1 MCTPRSLFI
10 TTLQEQEIH
19 KMILENLVGPEST
32 QLVKYIKNKYD
43 DEYMSK
49 EYSSQLKEHPMAKTG
64 AI

>member
-1 MCTPRSLFI
+1 
-10 TTLQEQEIH
+10 
-19 KMILENLVGPEST
+19 MILENLVGPEST